1 MPARESAPLGAPIWI
16 DLASGDT
23 ARAADF
29 YSALFGW
36 TASEGRPEYGGYVTF
51 SKDGSMI
58 AGMMPNHPG
67 SGFPDAWGTFFA
79 VADSGATV
87 AAVEQNGGRVLVE
100 PMTVDVQG
108 TMAVFVDSTGTT
120 FQTWQPDQ
128 NRGFGL
134 SREHG
139 TPAWHELVTRDYT
152 AALDF
157 YRTVLGWET
166 RVESDT
172 EDYRYTV
179 HVADGIDR
187 SGIEDGSQ
195 DRAASGG
202 AGDGAA
208 GDGAAGEGG
217 AAAPAPWVVYFWA
230 DDVDAA
236 VAVAVEHGGSVVDP
250 PADSP
255 YGRTATVADP
265 TGARFSLLQT
275 MPAEG

>member
-1 MPARESAPLGAPIWI
+1 MPAREPAPLGAPIWI

-87 AAVEQNGGRVLVE
+87 ASVEQNGGRVLVE

-128 NRGFGL
+128 NTGFEL

-139 TPAWHELVTRDYT
+139 TPAWHELVTHDYT
-152 AALDF
+152 AAIDF

-179 HVADGIDR
+179 HVADGVDR
-187 SGIEDGSQ
+187 SGIEDGS
-195 DRAASGG
+195 RGG
-202 AGDGAA
+202 AAAAAA
-208 GDGAAGEGG
+208 GDGAT
-217 AAAPAPWVVYFWA
+217 APASWVVYFWA

-250 PADSP
+250 PTDSP